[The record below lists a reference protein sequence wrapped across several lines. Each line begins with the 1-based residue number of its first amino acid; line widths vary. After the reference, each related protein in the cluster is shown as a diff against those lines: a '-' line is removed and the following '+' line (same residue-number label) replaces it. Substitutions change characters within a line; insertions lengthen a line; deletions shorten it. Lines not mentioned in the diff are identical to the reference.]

1 MAQPAFLDQKYQYSN
16 KVPGGLAPGTSVPWM
31 SVPWMSVTIK
41 ATYWTAFLW
50 TIVRVPWGNVT
61 RKTISLKT
69 IPWKPIPRKQSSD
82 DHFSRKRKLKDHSSQ
97 ERPRIQFRINKKN
110 PRNNIPQT
118 SHSSDSTENLLSK
131 KWFLGRPFLGRT
143 SWLGYSWRTVPRET
157 ITRLCKHSSNNW
169 PKSPVGRDL
178 Q

>member
-1 MAQPAFLDQKYQYSN
+1 MAQPVFLDQKYQYSN

-41 ATYWTAFLW
+41 ANYWTAFLW

-97 ERPRIQFRINKKN
+97 ERPRIQFRIKKILEITDVAFFGFHWK
-110 PRNNIPQT
+110 PFLERR
-118 SHSSDSTENLLSK
+118 
-131 KWFLGRPFLGRT
+131 FLGRPFLGRT
-143 SWLGYSWRTVPRET
+143 AWLGYSWRTVPRET
-157 ITRLCKHSSNNW
+157 ITRICKHSSNNW